1 MYWRHL
7 TAEFVCLLQGDT
19 IKRFRPC
26 RVNRAEITASPEL
39 ATRCWMKPFAHHTGF
54 PGVALALPVT
64 FVFNTLIALLLTA
77 IRYGDGFY
85 INLLMS
91 QSIGLSICCCVL
103 LVHRLLESAGPALR
117 AALVV
122 VALVAGSLVGSYIG
136 AVATGMRPAAIFE
149 KHDLWQLLLLGV
161 IFGSIITYFFSSRE
175 RIIESQ
181 ARIQEE
187 TIKRLTSDKKA
198 AEADLRRLQAQIEPH
213 FLFNILS
220 NVLGLLETDPER
232 GKSMLGDFI
241 QYLRASL
248 SKIRASDADLGQE
261 IEVIRAYLNIF
272 KIRMGDRLQY
282 RIDVPEHLRG
292 LPFPSM
298 LLQPLVENAIRH
310 GLEPRVEGGEIV
322 IHAETDDR
330 LLRLV
335 ITDTG
340 LGLSED
346 ADGGLGLTNIRE
358 RLHTLYGDRAQL
370 LLEANQPRGL
380 KATVEVPHAGN

>member
-1 MYWRHL
+1 
-7 TAEFVCLLQGDT
+7 
-19 IKRFRPC
+19 
-26 RVNRAEITASPEL
+26 
-39 ATRCWMKPFAHHTGF
+39 
-54 PGVALALPVT
+54 
-64 FVFNTLIALLLTA
+64 LLTA

-213 FLFNILS
+213 FLFNTLS

>member
-1 MYWRHL
+1 
-7 TAEFVCLLQGDT
+7 
-19 IKRFRPC
+19 
-26 RVNRAEITASPEL
+26 
-39 ATRCWMKPFAHHTGF
+39 MKPFVRHTGF
-54 PGVALALPVT
+54 PGVTLALPVT
-64 FVFNTLIALLLTA
+64 FVFNTLIAVLLTA
-77 IRYGDGFY
+77 IRYGDGFQ
-85 INLLMS
+85 INFIMS
-91 QSIGLSICCCVL
+91 QCIGLSICGCVL
-103 LVHRLLESAGPALR
+103 LVHRLLESARPVLR

-136 AVATGMRPAAIFE
+136 AAATGLSPAAIFE

-161 IFGSIITYFFSSRE
+161 IFGAIITYFFSSRE

-187 TIKRLTSDKKA
+187 TIKRLTSEKKA
-198 AEADLRRLQAQIEPH
+198 AEADLRRLQAQVEPH
-213 FLFNILS
+213 FLFNTLS

-232 GKSMLGDFI
+232 GKSMLDDFI

-261 IEVIRAYLNIF
+261 IEVIRAYLSIF

-282 RIDVPEHLRG
+282 RIDIPEHLRG

-310 GLEPRVEGGEIV
+310 GLEPRVEGGEIT

-340 LGLSED
+340 LGLIED
-346 ADGGLGLTNIRE
+346 ADGGLGLANIRE
-358 RLHTLYGDRAQL
+358 RLQTLYGDRAQL
-370 LLEANQPRGL
+370 LLEANQPQGL